1 VPIVTVQ
8 VGVKALPIIFRS
20 LSPSVRTSPWPSG
33 GIFAVLRWQPPQAL
47 NPRCIETIIRDWLY
61 RTPMGSRFPDFLV
74 GFTALK
80 ISVSGGGP

>member
-1 VPIVTVQ
+1 MPIVTVQ

-47 NPRCIETIIRDWLY
+47 NPR
-61 RTPMGSRFPDFLV
+61 RFSPYS
-74 GFTALK
+74 
-80 ISVSGGGP
+80 ISVGATFFMNLFLSFDSRSPYFVWV